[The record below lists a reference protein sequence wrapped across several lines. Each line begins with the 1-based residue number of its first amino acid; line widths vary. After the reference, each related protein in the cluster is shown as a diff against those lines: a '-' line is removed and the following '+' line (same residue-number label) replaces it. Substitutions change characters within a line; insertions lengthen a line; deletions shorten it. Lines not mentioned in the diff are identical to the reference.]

1 MNIDARLMA
10 LPHKK
15 PAVTETGSIYNTTKT
30 GDVLLQ
36 GMLKAVDPKYP
47 SGGGQHKWLRRMQ
60 SDGRRSKSKREDK
73 DT

>member
-1 MNIDARLMA
+1 
-10 LPHKK
+10 
-15 PAVTETGSIYNTTKT
+15 
-30 GDVLLQ
+30 
-36 GMLKAVDPKYP
+36 MLKAVDPKYP